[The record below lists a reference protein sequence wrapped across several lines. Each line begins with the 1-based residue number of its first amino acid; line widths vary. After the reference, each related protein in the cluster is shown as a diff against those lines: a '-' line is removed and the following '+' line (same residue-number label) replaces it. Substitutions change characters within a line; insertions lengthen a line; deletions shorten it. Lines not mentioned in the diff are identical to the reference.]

1 MLESNMTLNEMVIY
15 EPSDLEMASLPLD
28 VVVYLKVSLISENK
42 EANYNFIRYLFTDEN
57 VKDYFKDYKDT
68 IFFDFDSSDVNQ
80 EKYITIFNLL
90 SLMNYANVSDY
101 LNELLQF
108 YVHEADVLIDFFTH
122 DNKAYRLS
130 NLDGIVKLEQ
140 MKRKEA

>member
-1 MLESNMTLNEMVIY
+1 MTLNEMVIY